1 MSAGSR
7 RSSSSS
13 LRHSSTCIQ
22 PRSVITVPAAEN
34 SASRPEAVTAPRRTV
49 TVSPTASIIWLATV
63 RRQIS
68 S

>member
-1 MSAGSR
+1 M
-7 RSSSSS
+7 
-13 LRHSSTCIQ
+13 
-22 PRSVITVPAAEN
+22 TVPAAEN
-34 SASRPEAVTAPRRTV
+34 SASRPDPVTAPSRTV